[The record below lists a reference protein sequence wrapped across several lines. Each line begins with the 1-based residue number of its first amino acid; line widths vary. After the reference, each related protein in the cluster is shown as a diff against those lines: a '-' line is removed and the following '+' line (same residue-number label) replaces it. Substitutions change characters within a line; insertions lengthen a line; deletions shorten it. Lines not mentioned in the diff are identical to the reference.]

1 MDEEQD
7 KELVQSNLVARLDR
21 VCLQF
26 CISLLNHTLK
36 GDLFKSTIVGF
47 LAVLAVD
54 PEKKIFQDA
63 SSFTSYLSAFVK
75 ISQMLV
81 IQMSVMMSDNGEIKH
96 PADALD
102 TMRERFL
109 MHGTQAPFNWVLRL
123 RAYGERIQNS
133 TTSLGFIY

>member
-1 MDEEQD
+1 MISLSEELVSQKQSRSQSIDEEQE
-7 KELVQSNLVARLDR
+7 KELVQSDLVARLDC

-26 CISLLNHTLK
+26 CISLLDHTLK
-36 GDLFKSTIVGF
+36 GDLFESTIVGF

-54 PEKKIFQDA
+54 PEKKIFRDA

-81 IQMSVMMSDNGEIKH
+81 IQMSVMMLEDREIEH
-96 PADALD
+96 PANALD

-109 MHGTQAPFNWVLRL
+109 MHSTWSPFN
-123 RAYGERIQNS
+123 
-133 TTSLGFIY
+133 

>member
-1 MDEEQD
+1 MTGLGE
-7 KELVQSNLVARLDR
+7 ELVALKQRQSQSIEGEKDRKLAEKDVAARLDR

-36 GDLFKSTIVGF
+36 GDLFKSTVIGF

-54 PEKKIFQDA
+54 PKKKIFQDA

-81 IQMSVMMSDNGEIKH
+81 IQISVMMSKDGEIEH
-96 PADALD
+96 PADVLD
-102 TMRERFL
+102 KIQESFL
-109 MHGTQAPFNWVLRL
+109 MHGTQSPLN
-123 RAYGERIQNS
+123 
-133 TTSLGFIY
+133 